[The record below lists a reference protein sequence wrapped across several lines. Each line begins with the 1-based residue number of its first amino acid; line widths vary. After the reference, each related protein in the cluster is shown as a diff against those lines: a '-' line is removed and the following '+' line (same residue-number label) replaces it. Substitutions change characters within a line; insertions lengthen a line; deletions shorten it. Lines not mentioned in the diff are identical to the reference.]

1 MDQQTLGRTRRALHG
16 VAELVL
22 AGPQYTESR
31 EIRLRV
37 TPGGFGTVTTPDLR
51 VAGPEL
57 VSTTGRVP
65 LAGTFGGLAAAVGVE
80 ARALRDVYADGP
92 GVGVDDVVSVDP
104 GAATLILAA
113 FAAGDAAMRDFA
125 PGERPVLWP
134 EHFDLGISLQ
144 EVNYGVSPGDDHV
157 PGPTPT
163 SGRGRPGQAASG
175 TGRSARRGHWGRP
188 PTPGPWRR
196 SSARVRGERPRTH
209 LLPVTDRRAVRPD
222 IFPKL
227 ATPSA
232 CCAGCRWTAAYLG
245 STTSG

>member
-1 MDQQTLGRTRRALHG
+1 MDQQTLGRTRRSLHG

-51 VAGPEL
+51 VAGLEL

-65 LAGTFGGLAAAVGVE
+65 LAGTFGGLAEAVGVE

-104 GAATLILAA
+104 GAARLVLDA
-113 FAAGDAAMRDFA
+113 FAAGDAALRDFA
-125 PGERPVLWP
+125 PGEQPVLWP
-134 EHFDLGISLQ
+134 EHFDLGISIQ

-157 PGPTPT
+157 PEPY
-163 SGRGRPGQAASG
+163 AYV
-175 TGRSARRGHWGRP
+175 
-188 PTPGPWRR
+188 GPWT
-196 SSARVRGERPRTH
+196 PRDGGFWNGPFGATRTMGDT
-209 LLPVTDRRAVRPD
+209 PDVRAVVAFFREG
-222 IFPKL
+222 
-227 ATPSA
+227 
-232 CCAGCRWTAAYLG
+232 AGRAAADPPAARN
-245 STTSG
+245 